1 MALPLTGGGR
11 VARPLVLLLG
21 TLGVLL
27 AAAQVGVIAGS
38 PARSFDHVYSME
50 SIILLPL
57 GFLGGVFHSVRQS
70 AAARAPRR
78 GPPPCSPPA
87 ASSPDPLPGKEC
99 MP

>member
-1 MALPLTGGGR
+1 MALPLTGGGS
-11 VARPLVLLLG
+11 VASLVLLLG

-27 AAAQVGVIAGS
+27 VGVIACS
-38 PARSFDHVYSME
+38 LARSPDHVYSME
-50 SIILLPL
+50 SIVLLPL
-57 GFLGGVFHSVRQS
+57 GFLGGVFYSVRQS

-87 ASSPDPLPGKEC
+87 ASSPDPRPGKEC